1 MSAKDKYCIISL
13 IHGIKKLKQMNG
25 NTKAEIDLKITENK
39 VLVTS
44 KGREVGRHT
53 LQLWD

>member
-13 IHGIKKLKQMNG
+13 IHGIKKLEQMNG

-39 VLVTS
+39 VVVTS

>member
-1 MSAKDKYCIISL
+1 MSAKDKYYIISL

-39 VLVTS
+39 VVVTS

>member
-1 MSAKDKYCIISL
+1 MEI
-13 IHGIKKLKQMNG
+13 
-25 NTKAEIDLKITENK
+25 TKAEIDSKITENK
-39 VLVTS
+39 VVVTS